1 MNEQLLSV
9 HEEAGYDEVYPS
21 GYGPKEGS
29 SQSSEREP
37 FAHSPNEKE
46 DFDKKGVKEK
56 EEYDEGKGRM
66 KSMRGKVTG
75 ERMRV
80 TEEFLGK
87 EVQEALRMVTLVPSS
102 FS

>member
-1 MNEQLLSV
+1 MTKSTRQV
-9 HEEAGYDEVYPS
+9 M
-21 GYGPKEGS
+21 GPRKA
-29 SQSSEREP
+29 P

-56 EEYDEGKGRM
+56 EEYDEGRGRM

-80 TEEFLGK
+80 MEEFLGK
-87 EVQEALRMVTLVPSS
+87 EV
-102 FS
+102 